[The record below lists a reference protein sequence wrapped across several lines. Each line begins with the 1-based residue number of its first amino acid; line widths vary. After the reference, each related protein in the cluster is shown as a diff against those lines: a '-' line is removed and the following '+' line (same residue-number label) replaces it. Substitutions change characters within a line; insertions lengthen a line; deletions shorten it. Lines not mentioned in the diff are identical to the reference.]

1 MTIQDILS
9 MPKGMTPEQWEK
21 ELKRRERI
29 RQKLHRLS
37 VERDCYQDKLDVLS
51 CEEGS
56 ERYNW
61 TKKQLD
67 KITATIEKLGKEIE

>member
-9 MPKGMTPEQWEK
+9 MPKGMTQEQWEK

-67 KITATIEKLGKEIE
+67 KITATIDSLRKEIE

>member
-21 ELKRRERI
+21 ELKRRDRI
-29 RQKLHRLS
+29 KKKLYRLT
-37 VERDCYQDKLDVLS
+37 VERDCYEDKLDVLS

-56 ERYNW
+56 DRYNW
-61 TKKQLD
+61 TKKQLE
-67 KITATIEKLGKEIE
+67 KVTATIEKLRKEIE

>member
-1 MTIQDILS
+1 MTLQDILS

-29 RQKLHRLS
+29 RKKLHRLD
-37 VERDCYQDKLDVLS
+37 VERDFCQDKLDVLS

-56 ERYNW
+56 ERYNQA
-61 TKKQLD
+61 KKQLD
-67 KITATIEKLGKEIE
+67 RLTATIEKLRKEIE